1 MVVHVRTYS
10 PRAKDLDP
18 GWRVIDADGKTL
30 GRLATEIATI
40 LRGKDKPTFTKHMAV
55 GDFVIVINAS
65 KIRVSGQ
72 KADQKIY
79 YHHTQYPGGLRE
91 IPYKRMLERFPERV
105 IRLAVR
111 GMLPH
116 NRLGRQILRRLK
128 VYPGLEHPHEAQVR
142 AGQGKRAEAA
152 RAAVEQAPTE
162 TSAPTPARQRRASSS
177 TDTPSTSETPR
188 RQSADATVSQ
198 EPESP
203 VATPDEQASGPDQ
216 AAGSATAAP
225 TRRRSRA
232 KASEESPAT
241 DAPSTSETPRRRAP
255 RRRSADAAVS
265 QEPES
270 PIATTDE
277 EASGPD
283 QAAGNATAAPRRRRS
298 RAKAS
303 EESPATENSTDT
315 NPVADASPDES
326 STDAAHRRSET

>member
-40 LRGKDKPTFTKHMAV
+40 LRGKDKPTFTRHMAV

-91 IPYKRMLERFPERV
+91 IPYKTMLERFPERV

-142 AGQGKRAEAA
+142 AGQGKRSEAA
-152 RAAVEQAPTE
+152 RAAVGEAPAGIY
-162 TSAPTPARQRRASSS
+162 AP
-177 TDTPSTSETPR
+177 
-188 RQSADATVSQ
+188 
-198 EPESP
+198 
-203 VATPDEQASGPDQ
+203 
-216 AAGSATAAP
+216 AP
-225 TRRRSRA
+225 TRRTRA
-232 KASEESPAT
+232 TSSAEAPAT
-241 DAPSTSETPRRRAP
+241 DDTPRRRAP
-255 RRRSADAAVS
+255 RRQSAGTAAP

-270 PIATTDE
+270 PTATADE
-277 EASGPD
+277 RSSEPD
-283 QAAGNATAAPRRRRS
+283 ETVVTATAAPRRRRS
-298 RAKAS
+298 RAAAS

-315 NPVADASPDES
+315 SPAVDVSPDKPSADAPTDEAKPDPE
-326 STDAAHRRSET
+326 D

>member
-10 PRAKDLDP
+10 PRAKDLDS

-91 IPYKRMLERFPERV
+91 IPYKTMLERFPERV

-142 AGQGKRAEAA
+142 AGKGKRAEAS
-152 RAAVEQAPTE
+152 RAAVENAPAE
-162 TSAPTPARQRRASSS
+162 TSAPKPARRRRASSS
-177 TDTPSTSETPR
+177 
-188 RQSADATVSQ
+188 
-198 EPESP
+198 
-203 VATPDEQASGPDQ
+203 
-216 AAGSATAAP
+216 
-225 TRRRSRA
+225 
-232 KASEESPAT
+232 T
-241 DAPSTSETPRRRAP
+241 DAPSTSETPPRRAP

-270 PIATTDE
+270 PIATADE
-277 EASGPD
+277 QASGPD
-283 QAAGNATAAPRRRRS
+283 PAASSATAAPRRRRS

-303 EESPATENSTDT
+303 EESPATKNSTDASSA
-315 NPVADASPDES
+315 ADASSADDSSDAPTDEVNPDS
-326 STDAAHRRSET
+326 KD

>member
-40 LRGKDKPTFTKHMAV
+40 LRGKDKPTFTRHMAV

-91 IPYKRMLERFPERV
+91 IPYKTMLGRFPERV

-152 RAAVEQAPTE
+152 RAAVEHAPAE
-162 TSAPTPARQRRASSS
+162 TSAPTPARRRRASSS
-177 TDTPSTSETPR
+177 TD
-188 RQSADATVSQ
+188 
-198 EPESP
+198 
-203 VATPDEQASGPDQ
+203 
-216 AAGSATAAP
+216 AP
-225 TRRRSRA
+225 G
-232 KASEESPAT
+232 
-241 DAPSTSETPRRRAP
+241 TSETPRRRAP
-255 RRRSADAAVS
+255 RRQSADAAVS

-270 PIATTDE
+270 PTVTTDE
-277 EASGPD
+277 QASGPD
-283 QAAGNATAAPRRRRS
+283 QAASSATAAPRRRRS

-315 NPVADASPDES
+315 SPAADASPDES
-326 STDAAHRRSET
+326 SADARTDEVKPDSED